1 MFKIGEFSKLSRVSV
16 KTLRHYDDLGL
27 LRPAQVDRFTSYRY
41 YGAEQLTQLNRILA
55 LRDLGLSL
63 QQVRQVLRDGLPA
76 EQLRGMLRLK
86 QAELEQ
92 HLAEEQERLQR
103 VATRLRQIEQEG
115 VMPTHEVVLKE
126 VPAMRVAALRGIVE
140 TYSAQGSLWNQL
152 GAYLERRG
160 IKPAGPCFTIE
171 HNEEY
176 RSQDVDLEVCE
187 PVEADLDDAGPE
199 RVYDLPAVPQMASTI
214 HHGPYEGLSAAYQAF
229 MAWIQA
235 NGYRIA
241 GPNREIYLR
250 NLADDGVTPD
260 DLVTEMQFP
269 VEKVG

>member
-16 KTLRHYDDLGL
+16 KTLRYYDELGL
-27 LRPAQVDRFTSYRY
+27 LHPAHIDRFTSYRY
-41 YGAEQLTQLNRILA
+41 YTAEQLTQLNRILA

-63 QQVRQVLRDGLPA
+63 EQVGHVLRDGLPA

-86 QAELEQ
+86 RGELEQ
-92 HLAEEQERLQR
+92 HLAEESARLQR
-103 VATRLRQIEQEG
+103 VAARLRQIEEEST
-115 VMPTHEVVLKE
+115 MPTHEVVLKE
-126 VPAMRVAALRGIVE
+126 VPALRVAALRGVVE
-140 TYSAQGSLWNQL
+140 TYSAQGSLWNEL
-152 GAYLERRG
+152 GEYLQRRG
-160 IKPAGPCFTIE
+160 IKPTGSCFTID

-176 RSQDVDLEVCE
+176 RPQDVDLEVCE
-187 PVEADLDDAGPE
+187 PVDAPLDDTGPV
-199 RVYDLPAVPQMASTI
+199 RVVDLPAVPQMASTI
-214 HHGPYEGLSAAYQAF
+214 HHGSYDGLSAAYQAF
-229 MAWIQA
+229 MAWIQS

>member
-16 KTLRHYDDLGL
+16 KALRHYDELGL
-27 LRPAQVDRFTSYRY
+27 LPPAHIDRFTSYRY
-41 YGAEQLTQLNRILA
+41 YSAEQLAQLNRILA

-63 QQVRQVLRDGLPA
+63 QQVRQVLAGGLPA

-86 QAELEQ
+86 HAELEQ
-92 HLAEEQERLQR
+92 HLAEEEERLQR

-115 VMPTHEVVLKE
+115 TMPSYEVVLKE
-126 VPAMRVAALRGIVE
+126 VPALRVAALRGVVE

-152 GAYLERRG
+152 EAHLQERG
-160 IKPAGPCFTIE
+160 IKPVGPCFTID

-176 RSQDVDLEVCE
+176 RPRDVDLEVCE
-187 PVEADLDDAGPE
+187 PVDAPLDDTGPV
-199 RVYDLPAVPQMASTI
+199 RIFDLPAVPQMASTI
-214 HHGPYEGLSAAYQAF
+214 HHGSYEGLSAAYQAF
-229 MAWIQA
+229 MAWIQT
-235 NGYRIA
+235 NGYRII

-250 NLADDGVTPD
+250 SLADAGVTPD

-269 VEKVG
+269 VERP

>member
-16 KTLRHYDDLGL
+16 KALRHYDDLGL
-27 LRPAQVDRFTSYRY
+27 LRPAEVDRFTSYRY
-41 YGAEQLTQLNRILA
+41 YSAQQLAQLNRILA

-63 QQVRQVLRDGLPA
+63 EQVCQVLADGLPA

-92 HLAEEQERLQR
+92 RLAEGEERLQR
-103 VATRLRQIEQEG
+103 VAARLRQIEQEG
-115 VMPTHEVVLKE
+115 VMPSQEVVLKE
-126 VPAMRVAALRGIVE
+126 VPALRVAALRGVVE

-152 GAYLERRG
+152 EAHLQAQG
-160 IKPAGPCFTIE
+160 IKPAGPCFTLD

-176 RSQDVDLEVCE
+176 RPQDVDLEVCE
-187 PVEADLDDAGPE
+187 PVDAPLDASGPI
-199 RVYDLPAVPQMASTI
+199 RIYDLPPVPQMASMI

-250 NLADDGVTPD
+250 SLVDHGVTPE

-269 VEKVG
+269 VEKA

>member
-16 KTLRHYDDLGL
+16 KALRHYDDLGL
-27 LRPAQVDRFTSYRY
+27 LHPARVDRFTSYRY
-41 YGAEQLTQLNRILA
+41 YTAEQLAQLNRILA

-63 QQVRQVLRDGLPA
+63 EQVRQVLRDGLPA

-103 VATRLRQIEQEG
+103 VAARLRQIEQEG
-115 VMPTHEVVLKE
+115 NMPTREVVLKE
-126 VPAMRVAALRGIVE
+126 VPALRVAALRGVVE
-140 TYSAQGSLWNQL
+140 TYSAQGPLWNRL
-152 GAYLERRG
+152 GDYLQQHG
-160 IKPAGPCFTIE
+160 IKPTGPCFTID

-176 RSQDVDLEVCE
+176 RPQDVDLEVCE
-187 PVEADLDDAGPE
+187 PVDAGLDDSGPV
-199 RVYDLPAVPQMASTI
+199 RVYDLPAVPQMASMI
-214 HHGPYEGLSAAYQAF
+214 HHGSYDGLAAAYQGF

-235 NGYRIA
+235 NGYRIS
-241 GPNREIYLR
+241 GPNREIYVR
-250 NLADDGVTPD
+250 NFADQGVTPD

-269 VEKVG
+269 VEKA